1 MMSLRKDTPV
11 DGVTNNTLFA
21 HRIDLKDD
29 RFWESAVR
37 LYGKRMEVVASNIA
51 NADTPNYKARDIDFK
66 AALAQSLAT
75 PAEAKPSRSPRK
87 ESPDSNTPTLLYR
100 VSAQPGVDGNSVDMD
115 VERVVFTD
123 AAIRYEFT
131 MQKAVGEYKE
141 ISELFKNLTP

>member
-1 MMSLRKDTPV
+1 V

-75 PAEAKPSRSPRK
+75 PSEAKPSSSPRK

-115 VERVVFTD
+115 VERVVFAD